1 MPSKYEIIEEVI
13 TPAGARITKDKLDG
27 FLNYLEGNVTNIQ
40 GSGNTE

>member
-1 MPSKYEIIEEVI
+1 MSSKSEIIEEVI
-13 TPAGARITKDKLDG
+13 TPAAARITKDKLDG

>member
-1 MPSKYEIIEEVI
+1 MPSESEIIEEVI

-27 FLNYLEGNVTNIQ
+27 FLNYLEGNVANIQ

>member
-1 MPSKYEIIEEVI
+1 MSSESERTQEVI

>member
-1 MPSKYEIIEEVI
+1 MPSKSEIIEGVI

>member
-1 MPSKYEIIEEVI
+1 MPSKSEIIEKVI
-13 TPAGARITKDKLDG
+13 TPAGVRITRDKLDG